1 MSDKCL
7 SPSLLFRITG
17 AHGHSVGA
25 CVGPG
30 SANQY
35 FPFAWRTPES
45 VAAVPLQYPD
55 VGVSKIAWHYACRA
69 NLIRAEW
76 RSRPSLQPCRGV
88 SR

>member
-45 VAAVPLQYPD
+45 VAAVPLQ
-55 VGVSKIAWHYACRA
+55 
-69 NLIRAEW
+69 
-76 RSRPSLQPCRGV
+76 
-88 SR
+88 